1 MFTGSIE
8 CSLGEF
14 ITFTSDVTPFVCD
27 ADAGIVLE
35 ACVYK
40 VPYPRSTADPIL
52 GWSQYN
58 AIDFTPGVA
67 KGIKALSTS
76 KGRGSWSYSPPLSGR
91 SNSMGYSMPNTLIRS
106 LLTDSSYLN
115 MRLLSLPATALHEE
129 MAWRAQNRCA
139 RRHCHAPPFR
149 LCLRR
154 SHDDSLMFRRDL
166 A

>member
-1 MFTGSIE
+1 MFTGLIE

-115 MRLLSLPATALHEE
+115 MRLLSLPFSA
-129 MAWRAQNRCA
+129 C
-139 RRHCHAPPFR
+139 HCSTWGNGLTCTEQMCSPSLPCPPFSSVPEKIAWW
-149 LCLRR
+149 LPYV
-154 SHDDSLMFRRDL
+154 
-166 A
+166 